1 MNQLR
6 LVVLCQ
12 HWIPSPVHGRGSCEL
27 KLIAKDSLI
36 AMCTTCGQFELKGQ
50 EQLVIAPKP
59 EPAEVKP
66 AEELSRL
73 EVSRNAAIAETKA
86 SALKYAAIEAG
97 NALLGAASESDQKQR
112 KAICGKCEHRQV
124 TYQGKTDPAGFGWCG
139 KCGCG
144 NNPRALLEEKVKMPM
159 TECPL
164 KLWGQVEGT
173 GATGATV
180 WDTVKGVAKSVKHLL
195 AKEDSKDKKP

>member
-12 HWIPSPVHGRGSCEL
+12 HWIPSPVHGKGSCEL

-36 AMCTTCGQFELKGQ
+36 AMCTTCGQFKLKGE

-59 EPAEVKP
+59 EPPAVKP
-66 AEELSRL
+66 AELDKPIYSTGL
-73 EVSRNAAIAETKA
+73 E
-86 SALKYAAIEAG
+86 YAKVEMG
-97 NALLGAASESDQKQR
+97 NALQGAASESDQKLR

-124 TYQGKTDPAGFGWCG
+124 TYKGKTDPAGFGWCG

-144 NNPRALLEEKVKMPM
+144 NNPRALLEEKVKMPK

-195 AKEDSKDKKP
+195 GKDDTKDKVP